1 MLELKNVTKEFGTKK
16 AVNNLNFRLDSGK
29 ILGLV
34 GRNGAGKS
42 TTFRMILQIIE
53 RTIEVKEGDV
63 VRQGQ
68 TVLKVGSTGYST
80 GPHAHFEIRING
92 EYLNPADYVSPF
104 NGQEQELENITVL
117 LN

>member
-16 AVNNLNFRLDSGK
+16 AVNNLNLKLENGK

-53 RTIEVKEGDV
+53 PTQR
-63 VRQGQ
+63 R
-68 TVLKVGSTGYST
+68 
-80 GPHAHFEIRING
+80 N
-92 EYLNPADYVSPF
+92 
-104 NGQEQELENITVL
+104 L
-117 LN
+117 L